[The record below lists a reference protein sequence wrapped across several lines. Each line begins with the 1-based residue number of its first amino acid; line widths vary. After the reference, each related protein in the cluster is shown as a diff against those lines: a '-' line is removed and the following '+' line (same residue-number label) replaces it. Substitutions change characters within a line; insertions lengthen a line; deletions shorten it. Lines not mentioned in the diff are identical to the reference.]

1 MKKFIEELKKTGDYQ
16 AIMHSVMDA
25 REMFNDYSEQSAQEA
40 ITKIVRSQMMRNKK
54 LFDVFV
60 NDTERLAI
68 NKVCNDIIEQIV
80 KSEEEASKNISEAE
94 LPKHLEDILKE
105 IGFIKVK

>member
-25 REMFNDYSEQSAQEA
+25 RKMFNDYSEQSAQEA

-60 NDTERLAI
+60 NDAERLAI

-80 KSEEEASKNISEAE
+80 KSEEASKNISEAE

-105 IGFIKVK
+105 IGFINVK

>member
-16 AIMHSVMDA
+16 VIMHSVMDA
-25 REMFNDYSEQSAQEA
+25 RKMFNDYSEQSAQEA

-60 NDTERLAI
+60 NDAERLAI

-80 KSEEEASKNISEAE
+80 KSEEASKNISEAE

>member
-25 REMFNDYSEQSAQEA
+25 RKMFNDYSEQSAQVA

-60 NDTERLAI
+60 NDAEKLAI

-80 KSEEEASKNISEAE
+80 KSEEASKNISEAE

-105 IGFIKVK
+105 IGFIKIK

>member
-1 MKKFIEELKKTGDYQ
+1 
-16 AIMHSVMDA
+16 MDA
-25 REMFNDYSEQSAQEA
+25 RKMFNDYSEQSAQVA

-60 NDTERLAI
+60 NDAEKLAI

-80 KSEEEASKNISEAE
+80 KSEEASKNISEAE

-105 IGFIKVK
+105 IGFIKIK

>member
-1 MKKFIEELKKTGDYQ
+1 
-16 AIMHSVMDA
+16 
-25 REMFNDYSEQSAQEA
+25 MFNDYSEQSAQVA

-60 NDTERLAI
+60 NDAEKLAI

-80 KSEEEASKNISEAE
+80 KSEEASKNISEAE

-105 IGFIKVK
+105 IGFIKIK

>member
-16 AIMHSVMDA
+16 AIVHSVMDA
-25 REMFNDYSEQSAQEA
+25 RKMFNDYSEQSAQVA
-40 ITKIVRSQMMRNKK
+40 ITKLVRSQMMRNKK

-60 NDTERLAI
+60 NDAEKLAI

-80 KSEEEASKNISEAE
+80 KSEEASKNISEAE

-105 IGFIKVK
+105 IGFIKIK

>member
-16 AIMHSVMDA
+16 AVVHSVMDA
-25 REMFNDYSEQSAQEA
+25 RKMFNDYSEQSAQVA

-60 NDTERLAI
+60 NDAEKLAI

-80 KSEEEASKNISEAE
+80 KSEEASKNISEAK

-105 IGFIKVK
+105 IGFIKIK

>member
-16 AIMHSVMDA
+16 AIVHSVMDA
-25 REMFNDYSEQSAQEA
+25 RKMFNDYSEQSAQVA

-60 NDTERLAI
+60 NDAEKLVI
-68 NKVCNDIIEQIV
+68 NTVCNDIIEQIV
-80 KSEEEASKNISEAE
+80 KSEEASKNISEAE

-105 IGFIKVK
+105 IGFIKIK

>member
-25 REMFNDYSEQSAQEA
+25 RKMFNDYSEQSAQEA

-60 NDTERLAI
+60 NDAERLAI

-80 KSEEEASKNISEAE
+80 KSKEASKNISEAE

>member
-16 AIMHSVMDA
+16 AIVHSVMDA
-25 REMFNDYSEQSAQEA
+25 RKMFNDYSEQSAQVA

-60 NDTERLAI
+60 NDAEKLAI

-80 KSEEEASKNISEAE
+80 KSEEASKNISEAE

-105 IGFIKVK
+105 IGFIKIK

>member
-1 MKKFIEELKKTGDYQ
+1 MKKFIAELKKTGDYQ
-16 AIMHSVMDA
+16 AIMRSVMDA
-25 REMFNDYSEQSAQEA
+25 RKMFNDYSEQSAHEA
-40 ITKIVRSQMMRNKK
+40 ITKLVRSQMMRNNK

-60 NDTERLAI
+60 NDSEKLAI
-68 NKVCNDIIEQIV
+68 NTVCDDIIEQIV
-80 KSEEEASKNISEAE
+80 KTEEASKSINEAE

>member
-25 REMFNDYSEQSAQEA
+25 RKMFNDYSEQSAQEA

-60 NDTERLAI
+60 NDAERLAI

-80 KSEEEASKNISEAE
+80 KSEEASKNISEAE

>member
-25 REMFNDYSEQSAQEA
+25 KKMFNDYSEQSAQEA

-60 NDTERLAI
+60 NDAERLAI

-80 KSEEEASKNISEAE
+80 KSEEASKNISEAE

>member
-16 AIMHSVMDA
+16 AIVHSVMDA
-25 REMFNDYSEQSAQEA
+25 RKMFNDYSEQSAQVA

-54 LFDVFV
+54 LFDVFA
-60 NDTERLAI
+60 NDAEKLAI

-80 KSEEEASKNISEAE
+80 KSEEASKNISEAE
-94 LPKHLEDILKE
+94 LPKHLKDILKE
-105 IGFIKVK
+105 IGFIKIK